1 MTLKPQGQRSEKLP
15 INSFMTEVPIYRN
28 QSINLQSMKEL
39 IVSDKSNLLR
49 KAYFL
54 LKSGFQVIAFFYSFG
69 VRIPCYNWCKI
80 DVYKWA
86 RQLFS
91 GHYKM
96 ISDWFI
102 FSKYFSDW
110 WVSCMTVT
118 WLYYFS
124 KWDIKIIAIKL

>member
-15 INSFMTEVPIYRN
+15 INSFMTELPIYRN

-102 FSKYFSDW
+102 FSKHFSDC

-124 KWDIKIIAIKL
+124 KWDIRIIAIKL

>member
-54 LKSGFQVIAFFYSFG
+54 LKNGFQVIAFFILLELGYLVTTNVKF
-69 VRIPCYNWCKI
+69 
-80 DVYKWA
+80 VYKWA

-102 FSKYFSDW
+102 FSKHFSDC

-124 KWDIKIIAIKL
+124 KWDIRIIAIKL